1 MPNAPLILT
10 LVLDP
15 ASQAWFDALRRS
27 YFPADRLQVGAHVT
41 LFHALP
47 GEQEAAVARCLAE
60 LCAETAVFAVAV
72 AGARSLGRG
81 VAFRLRAPQ
90 AEQFRR
96 ALLHRV
102 PCRLTP
108 QDSAPW
114 SPHVTVQNKVAPEQA
129 RSTLAELSG
138 RSPPDPIKATG
149 VAMWRY
155 LGGPWE
161 AVCDTP
167 FRSEPVSAK
176 A

>member
-1 MPNAPLILT
+1 MSDAPLILT

-15 ASQAWFDALRRS
+15 ASQAWFDQLRLS
-27 YFPADRLQVGAHVT
+27 YFPAERLQVGAHVT

-47 GEQEAAVARCLAE
+47 GELEATVAQSLAA
-60 LCAETAVFAVAV
+60 LCADTAVFPVAV
-72 AGARSLGRG
+72 AGVFGMGRG

-96 ALLHRV
+96 ALLRAV
-102 PCRLTP
+102 PSRLTP

-129 RSTLAELSG
+129 RATLAELSG
-138 RSPPDPIKATG
+138 RLPPDPVRATG

-161 AVCDTP
+161 AVCQHS
-167 FRSEPVSAK
+167 FRSEPVPTH
-176 A
+176 